1 MAKVGWVKLHR
12 KVVEWEFFKK
22 PEMVQLLVYL
32 MCKADEEGAIVTTT
46 AKICEDL
53 NLTRQVVRD
62 CLKRMEITNTLT
74 IKSTN
79 KNSHLTLCKF
89 GDYNGGKNNLNQQV
103 NQQIN
108 QQEKEKVSP
117 TPPIKENIQEYIS
130 SISTSACEEE
140 NFIEILKRDR
150 VWGETVEMRYRLQP
164 NSLCRWVE
172 EFSLDIQCRDTIHR
186 NIQDAKRHFCD
197 WLRIQLRYGQ
207 KSNTTSKAEYIAAEK
222 ERIMREVLAA
232 SKH

>member
-1 MAKVGWVKLHR
+1 MAKVGWIKLHR
-12 KVVEWEFFKK
+12 KVIEWEFFKK

-32 MCKADEEGAIVTTT
+32 ICKADEDGAIVTTT
-46 AKICEDL
+46 ARICEDL

-79 KNSHLTLCKF
+79 KNTHLTLCKF
-89 GDYNGGKNNLNQQV
+89 GDYNGGKNNLNQQ
-103 NQQIN
+103 IN
-108 QQEKEKVSP
+108 QLEKEKV
-117 TPPIKENIQEYIS
+117 PPVPPLKENIQEN
-130 SISTSACEEE
+130 ISTSTTCARE
-140 NFIEILKRDR
+140 FIGILKTDR
-150 VWGETVEMRYRLQP
+150 AWGETVEMRYQLPP
-164 NSLCRWVE
+164 NSLGRWIE

-207 KSNTTSKAEYIAAEK
+207 KSNTTSKAEHLQAER
-222 ERIMREVLAA
+222 ERIMREIIA
-232 SKH
+232 SEH